1 MKNAI
6 IQINF
11 TSGMGDFILAL
22 HEVVYTAKSLR
33 DDGYYLRLYLFL
45 SNNVYMREE
54 DFFNFF
60 NKEIFEDFS
69 EIIINKIPI
78 KEKCFEDLKHVYTL
92 CGASP
97 GQHWWDLFLS
107 SEEDIYNFLK
117 LGGYT
122 QKNIFEKRL
131 PFLNNSLF
139 DEYKKMKRE
148 LNLLSYNS
156 IHYRTRDCQFDKKIF
171 EKNKPKILDVL
182 NTNVNFY
189 FATNSQN
196 IKKWLRDIN
205 FRNVTNLNFEDDEK
219 DGVHYDYNKLLF
231 SNIEKLNNTTKLTL
245 FEIMLIGDSNK
256 FYLFSEW
263 ERPSNFSFLAK
274 VKNIEMIENF

>member
-6 IQINF
+6 IQVNF
-11 TSGMGDFILAL
+11 TSGMGDLILAL
-22 HEVVYTAKSLR
+22 HEVVYTAKSLK
-33 DDGYYLRLYLFL
+33 DDGYNLRLYLFL
-45 SNNVYMREE
+45 SKNVYMREE

-78 KEKCFEDLKHVYTL
+78 TEKCFGDLKHVYTL
-92 CGASP
+92 CDTPP

-107 SEEDIYNFLK
+107 SKEDIHNFLK

-131 PFLNNSLF
+131 NFLNNSLF
-139 DEYKKMKRE
+139 GEYKKMKLE

-156 IHYRTRDCQFDKKIF
+156 IHYRTRDCQFDKEFF

-182 NTNVNFY
+182 KTNANFY